1 MFCFASFSL
10 FNSLSPAHS
19 KNSFE
24 QSLLSDLA
32 LSDYNLQD
40 ALIAAAEESG
50 YSTTEAKD
58 IAVNARSIA
67 GLRDASEIV
76 GWSYRSDVGEISNP
90 ILTAD
95 FYVVAHLDAAKEDGV
110 PKLEDVK
117 EEMTTGAM
125 NEAKGKL
132 YAERMDGTNLD
143 DIAAAVGETVKT
155 ARDLSVK
162 FPTLRGSGA
171 GAEPKVAGAAF
182 AIPVGNL
189 SSPIVGKEGVW
200 VIAPQKVSDASSKDS
215 YLEEQSTL
223 ASRARTNFP
232 FTLLSTMQKAA
243 GVDDNRRQN

>member
-1 MFCFASFSL
+1 M
-10 FNSLSPAHS
+10 
-19 KNSFE
+19 
-24 QSLLSDLA
+24 
-32 LSDYNLQD
+32 
-40 ALIAAAEESG
+40 
-50 YSTTEAKD
+50 
-58 IAVNARSIA
+58 
-67 GLRDASEIV
+67 RDGSEIV
-76 GWSYRSDVGEISNP
+76 GWAYRSEVGEISNP

-132 YAERMDGTNLD
+132 YADRMNGANLD

-171 GAEPKVAGAAF
+171 GAEPKVAGAAL

-200 VIAPQKVSDASSKDS
+200 VIAPQKVSEASSKDS

-223 ASRARTNFP
+223 ASRARANFP